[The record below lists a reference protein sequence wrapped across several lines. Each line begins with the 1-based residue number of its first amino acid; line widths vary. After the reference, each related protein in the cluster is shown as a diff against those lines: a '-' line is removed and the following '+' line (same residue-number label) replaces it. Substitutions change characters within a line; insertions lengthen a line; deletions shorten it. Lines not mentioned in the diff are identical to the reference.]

1 MRSHYAHQVTEYLN
15 ENDIRFVSQQENP
28 QNCPQVRPV
37 ETFWSILEQL
47 IYAGGWEAK
56 SIDQLKK
63 RITKKLNEVD
73 IKVVQTMFSDIRKQ
87 LRRIADKGPYE
98 ACSF

>member
-1 MRSHYAHQVTEYLN
+1 MIFVLYLN
-15 ENDIRFVSQQENP
+15 KRTHKTVHKLDLF
-28 QNCPQVRPV
+28 

-63 RITKKLNEVD
+63 RVTKKLNEVD
-73 IKVVQTMFSDIRKQ
+73 IKVVQTMFSGIRKQ
-87 LRRIADKGPYE
+87 LR
-98 ACSF
+98 